1 MFPNFLNSLYNTF
14 SEFSKEESGAAQ
26 EEGSYVG
33 SCKNKNKLIRINET
47 TSSFQLDQG
56 TDYLKNKSSIRRKIN
71 NNSNE
76 CHTPSYNW
84 KGDII
89 EGNSGMMGIT
99 KTETANDKSKIE
111 SDQFIDKYNQD
122 ISDYAFKH
130 KFLMEKTNSY
140 LTRAETQNPYL
151 NKNVRLS
158 DGQLGYVTSKGVFK
172 WYPTQSIYEQTAG
185 KNGCSSELV
194 NVNASS
200 NNKFN
205 TPNEIIYADYPMK
218 VGTAMRMG
226 QSCGNEGS
234 NVFVSRATEQKNVS
248 EEYTGCYRKTAT
260 GLDFQSDMSESV
272 SLEACKTR
280 AIDNGSS
287 GFALSTN
294 GSSRKC
300 YTISDP
306 AAVYSGGIAT
316 KTNTSYKLI
325 ESSSASNTGGLLLDG
340 TIGIGNSSN
349 FKSDPASSDTAK
361 TAEYVSK
368 SLFTNP
374 LYSGCTNSGAL
385 INSSDTI
392 ASYGS
397 NCTNKIMP
405 PPKPAPPTVTDSTT
419 WQVAKNLIS
428 EGFIGNNIK
437 EGLDGLSVNNGSALY
452 LDRQNVDCGDNG
464 IKRFQLK
471 KKADGSYRYEYSCS
485 APFENGVNTK
495 ANEIKGAVSKSTP
508 LNEDGSVFNMGG
520 NSIFLDR
527 HQVDCGEDSA
537 ITQFKLN
544 RAGTTNKYQY
554 DYKCVKIGKPMSS
567 RILTTP
573 ANDDGGGNAIFL
585 DRHDAACADDE
596 AMNYFTLIRPS
607 ESQIAYKYRCSK
619 FEPSSKPQPPAA
631 PKAEPVPPPP
641 AAAGFTFPGKFL
653 LGNPKKDSLCLDD
666 GGGTRSGQTK
676 FHLWNCDRNST
687 NQQFTYDAAT
697 KQLKNPNKNL
707 CVDDGGGTL
716 NGQTEFH
723 LWDCDKNN
731 TNQQFEYDSNSKM
744 FKNPNKSKCMDD
756 GGGTRA
762 GQTQIHLFDCA
773 PGHVNQ
779 TFEPIPLDNTPPPPP
794 PPPVV
799 DVQTRCNEIH
809 ERTQVIPYKT
819 WGSTSN
825 DERTF
830 WDANGCNQ
838 KLCKYWAKKYGIV
851 PHDTWG
857 SMPEQ
862 YRGSWDDGNMNCNS
876 RV

>member
-1 MFPNFLNSLYNTF
+1 
-14 SEFSKEESGAAQ
+14 
-26 EEGSYVG
+26 
-33 SCKNKNKLIRINET
+33 
-47 TSSFQLDQG
+47 
-56 TDYLKNKSSIRRKIN
+56 
-71 NNSNE
+71 
-76 CHTPSYNW
+76 
-84 KGDII
+84 
-89 EGNSGMMGIT
+89 
-99 KTETANDKSKIE
+99 
-111 SDQFIDKYNQD
+111 
-122 ISDYAFKH
+122 
-130 KFLMEKTNSY
+130 
-140 LTRAETQNPYL
+140 
-151 NKNVRLS
+151 
-158 DGQLGYVTSKGVFK
+158 
-172 WYPTQSIYEQTAG
+172 
-185 KNGCSSELV
+185 
-194 NVNASS
+194 
-200 NNKFN
+200 
-205 TPNEIIYADYPMK
+205 
-218 VGTAMRMG
+218 MG

-248 EEYTGCYRKTAT
+248 EKYTGCYRKSAT
-260 GLDFQSDMSESV
+260 GLDFQADMGDSV
-272 SLEACKTR
+272 SLQACKTR

-287 GFALSTN
+287 GFAVSTN

-306 AAVYSGGIAT
+306 TAVYSGGIAT

-325 ESSSASNTGGLLLDG
+325 ESSSGSNTGGLLLDG

-368 SLFTNP
+368 SLFTNS

-385 INSSDTI
+385 INSADTI

-405 PPKPAPPTVTDSTT
+405 PPKPAPPIVTDSTK

-428 EGFIGNNIK
+428 EGFTDEINIK
-437 EGLDGLSVNNGSALY
+437 EGLAGLSSGNGSALL

-464 IKRFQLK
+464 IKRFQLV
-471 KKADGSYRYEYSCS
+471 KKADGSYRYDYSCS

-527 HQVDCGEDSA
+527 HQVDCGEDGA

-573 ANDDGGGNAIFL
+573 ANDVGGGNAIFL
-585 DRHDAACADDE
+585 DRHNVACADDE

-619 FEPSSKPQPPAA
+619 FEPSPKPQPPAA
-631 PKAEPVPPPP
+631 PKPEPVPPPP

-716 NGQTEFH
+716 NGQTKFH

-731 TNQQFEYDSNSKM
+731 TNQHFVYDSSSKM

-762 GQTQIHLFDCA
+762 GQTQFHLWDCA
-773 PGHVNQ
+773 PGNVNQ
-779 TFEPIPLDNTPPPPP
+779 TFEPIPLDNNPPPPP
-794 PPPVV
+794 PPPPISYFSIRHNSGKCLHPAGGSSNPSNG
-799 DVQTRCNEIH
+799 TRAVLYDGCDEDRLKFSLTPQGVLKHKASGRCLHPQGGSATPGNNTNIVFHDGCDNESVLSFIFNDKGSIQHKSSGRCIH
-809 ERTQVIPYKT
+809 PAG
-819 WGSTSN
+819 GSSN
-825 DERTF
+825 PGNNTGLVLHDGCGPSPVTTF
-830 WDANGCNQ
+830 T
-838 KLCKYWAKKYGIV
+838 KK
-851 PHDTWG
+851 
-857 SMPEQ
+857 
-862 YRGSWDDGNMNCNS
+862 
-876 RV
+876 